1 MLNRLQKMLKKDNFG
16 IRMFVYLLGLFIM
29 TLGISM
35 SVKSNLGVSPVSSI
49 PYSITC
55 IFGLEM
61 GKATILFHICLVL
74 LQIVILRKAF
84 KLKNL
89 LQVIV
94 GVIFGYFTTLSNY
107 LFSFL
112 PTPNNLALQLL
123 LMIGSSILI
132 AIGIFFYLP
141 ADIISL
147 AGEGA
152 MQTIAEKTNT
162 VFNKVKIRF
171 DVTMVSVSLIACL
184 IALRKLGAVGIGTII
199 ASVLVGSV
207 LGIVTK
213 LFGQKRDMLLQG

>member
-1 MLNRLQKMLKKDNFG
+1 MTINKKTAEKNARANVMKIAG
-16 IRMFVYLLGLFIM
+16 SP
-29 TLGISM
+29 T
-35 SVKSNLGVSPVSSI
+35 NLP
-49 PYSITC
+49 ITP
-55 IFGLEM
+55 
-61 GKATILFHICLVL
+61 A
-74 LQIVILRKAF
+74 R
-84 KLKNL
+84 
-89 LQVIV
+89 
-94 GVIFGYFTTLSNY
+94 
-107 LFSFL
+107 
-112 PTPNNLALQLL
+112 PNNITAACNEKISLFFILSLQLL

-152 MQTIAEKTNT
+152 MQAIAEKTNT

-184 IALRKLGAVGIGTII
+184 ITLRKLGAVGIGTII

>member
-1 MLNRLQKMLKKDNFG
+1 M
-16 IRMFVYLLGLFIM
+16 
-29 TLGISM
+29 
-35 SVKSNLGVSPVSSI
+35 
-49 PYSITC
+49 
-55 IFGLEM
+55 
-61 GKATILFHICLVL
+61 
-74 LQIVILRKAF
+74 
-84 KLKNL
+84 
-89 LQVIV
+89 
-94 GVIFGYFTTLSNY
+94 
-107 LFSFL
+107 FSFFINMTINKKTAEKNARANVMKIAGSPTNL
-112 PTPNNLALQLL
+112 PITPARPNNITAACNEKISLFFILSLQLL

-152 MQTIAEKTNT
+152 MQAIAEKTNT